1 MDDKKSVKID
11 TVSINDA
18 PENTDTVPTPA
29 PGDTPDPGEEIE
41 KLTVMDAIDA
51 AQKHNPDDAGI
62 QSMAMAMDGAFAQ
75 IGITRIESL
84 GQKLNPIF
92 HNAVQVVPA
101 PADATPAPEPN
112 TIIEELQPGYM
123 FGDTVL
129 RTAMVVVSK

>member
-1 MDDKKSVKID
+1 MAIAKKFL
-11 TVSINDA
+11 
-18 PENTDTVPTPA
+18 P
-29 PGDTPDPGEEIE
+29 
-41 KLTVMDAIDA
+41 VMDAIEA